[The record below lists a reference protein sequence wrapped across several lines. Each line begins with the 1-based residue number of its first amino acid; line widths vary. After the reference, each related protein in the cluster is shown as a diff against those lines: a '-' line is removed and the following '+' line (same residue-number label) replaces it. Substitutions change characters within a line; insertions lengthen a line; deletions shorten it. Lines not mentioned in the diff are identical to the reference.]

1 LGYRAVLAALMV
13 ALAAAAWR
21 AACHRNLGQDS

>member
-1 LGYRAVLAALMV
+1 LGYWAVLAALMV

-21 AACHRNLGQDS
+21 ARRLQLTQR